1 MKIDRERDK
10 INSFG
15 APGKR
20 GVPGVQKSTA
30 SSSFEQELAQRR
42 DAESQY
48 RMQEIL
54 KEIDQ
59 LNEKLKRSLNVNDLI
74 RYKKMVKQFLK
85 EASARA
91 YAVKQERGRNR
102 RGRSLLI
109 SIATIDHEV
118 EKLIEDFV
126 REPKEPVDVLAA
138 LDKIRGMLVDL
149 MI

>member
-10 INSFG
+10 ISNFS

-20 GVPGVQKSTA
+20 GVQGVQKSTA

-54 KEIDQ
+54 KDIDR
-59 LNEKLKRSLNVNDLI
+59 LNDKLNRSLNVNDLML
-74 RYKKMVKQFLK
+74 YKKKVKQFLQ
-85 EASARA
+85 EATTRA

-109 SIATIDHEV
+109 SVATIDREV
-118 EKLIEDFV
+118 ENLIEDFV
-126 REPKEPVDVLAA
+126 REPRDPVDVLAT
-138 LDKIRGMLVDL
+138 LDKIRGMLLDL

>member
-15 APGKR
+15 TLGKR
-20 GVPGVQKSTA
+20 GVQGVKKSTA
-30 SSSFEQELAQRR
+30 SSFEQELAQQR

-54 KEIDQ
+54 KEIDR
-59 LNEKLKRSLNVNDLI
+59 LNDKLNRSLNVNDLML
-74 RYKKMVKQFLK
+74 YKKLVKQFLR
-85 EASARA
+85 EATTRA

-109 SIATIDHEV
+109 SIATIDSEI

-126 REPKEPVDVLAA
+126 RERKEPVDVLIT

>member
-20 GVPGVQKSTA
+20 GVQGVPKSTA
-30 SSSFEQELAQRR
+30 SSSFEQELAGQRNG
-42 DAESQY
+42 ESQY

-54 KEIDQ
+54 KDIDR
-59 LNEKLKRSLNVNDLI
+59 LNDKLNRSLNVNDLML
-74 RYKKMVKQFLK
+74 YKKKVKQFLQ
-85 EASARA
+85 EAIARA
-91 YAVKQERGRNR
+91 YVIKQERGRNR

-109 SIATIDHEV
+109 SIATIDREV
-118 EKLIEDFV
+118 EQLIEDFV
-126 REPKEPVDVLAA
+126 RGPKEPVDVLVT

>member
-15 APGKR
+15 TLGKR
-20 GVPGVQKSTA
+20 GVQGVKKSTG
-30 SSSFEQELAQRR
+30 SSFEQELAQQR

-54 KEIDQ
+54 KEIDR
-59 LNEKLKRSLNVNDLI
+59 LNDKLNRSLNVNDLML
-74 RYKKMVKQFLK
+74 YKKLVKQFLR
-85 EASARA
+85 EATTRA

-109 SIATIDHEV
+109 SIATIDSEI

-126 REPKEPVDVLAA
+126 RERKEPVDVLIT

>member
-10 INSFG
+10 ISNFS

-20 GVPGVQKSTA
+20 GVQGVQKSTA

-54 KEIDQ
+54 KDIDR
-59 LNEKLKRSLNVNDLI
+59 LNDKLNRSLNVNDLML
-74 RYKKMVKQFLK
+74 YKKKVKQFLQ
-85 EASARA
+85 EATARA

-109 SIATIDHEV
+109 SVATIDREV
-118 EKLIEDFV
+118 ENLIEDFV
-126 REPKEPVDVLAA
+126 REPREPVDVLAT
-138 LDKIRGMLVDL
+138 LDKIRGMLLDL

>member
-15 APGKR
+15 APGKK
-20 GVPGVQKSTA
+20 GVQGVKKSTA

-54 KEIDQ
+54 KEIDR
-59 LNEKLKRSLNVNDLI
+59 LNDKLNRSLNINDLML
-74 RYKKMVKQFLK
+74 YKKMVKQFLQ

-109 SIATIDHEV
+109 SITTIDHEM

-126 REPKEPVDVLAA
+126 RDPKEPVDVLVT

>member
-10 INSFG
+10 ISNFS

-20 GVPGVQKSTA
+20 GVQGVQKSTA

-54 KEIDQ
+54 KDIDR
-59 LNEKLKRSLNVNDLI
+59 LNDKLNRSLNVNDLML
-74 RYKKMVKQFLK
+74 YKKKVKQFLQ
-85 EASARA
+85 EATTRA

-109 SIATIDHEV
+109 SVTTIDREV
-118 EKLIEDFV
+118 ENLIEDFV
-126 REPKEPVDVLAA
+126 REPREPVDVLAT
-138 LDKIRGMLVDL
+138 LDKIRGMLLDL
-149 MI
+149 MV

>member
-15 APGKR
+15 TPGR
-20 GVPGVQKSTA
+20 SGVQGVKRSAA

-54 KEIDQ
+54 KDIDR
-59 LNEKLKRSLNVNDLI
+59 LNDKLNRSLNVNDLML
-74 RYKKMVKQFLK
+74 YKKRVKQFLQ
-85 EASARA
+85 EATARA

-109 SIATIDHEV
+109 SIATIDSEV
-118 EKLIEDFV
+118 EQLIEDFV
-126 REPKEPVDVLAA
+126 RERKEPVDVLVT

>member
-15 APGKR
+15 APGKK
-20 GVPGVQKSTA
+20 GVQGVKKSTA

-54 KEIDQ
+54 KEIDR
-59 LNEKLKRSLNVNDLI
+59 LNDKLNRSLNINDLML
-74 RYKKMVKQFLK
+74 YKKMVKQFLQ

-109 SIATIDHEV
+109 SITTIDHEM

-126 REPKEPVDVLAA
+126 RDPKEPVDVLAT

>member
-15 APGKR
+15 TLGKR
-20 GVPGVQKSTA
+20 GVQGVKKSTA
-30 SSSFEQELAQRR
+30 SSFEQELAQQR

-54 KEIDQ
+54 KEIDR
-59 LNEKLKRSLNVNDLI
+59 LNDKLNRSLNVNDLML
-74 RYKKMVKQFLK
+74 YKKLVKQFLR
-85 EASARA
+85 EATTRA

-109 SIATIDHEV
+109 SIATIDSEI

-126 REPKEPVDVLAA
+126 RERKEPVDVLIT

-149 MI
+149 II

>member
-1 MKIDRERDK
+1 MKIDRDK

-15 APGKR
+15 TSGKS
-20 GVPGVQKSTA
+20 GVQGVKRTTA

-59 LNEKLKRSLNVNDLI
+59 LNEKLNRSLNVNDLML
-74 RYKKMVKQFLK
+74 YKKKVKQFLQ
-85 EASARA
+85 EAIARA

-109 SIATIDHEV
+109 SIATIDQEV
-118 EKLIEDFV
+118 ENLIEDFV
-126 REPKEPVDVLAA
+126 REPREPVDVLVT
-138 LDKIRGMLVDL
+138 LDKIRGMLLDL

>member
-1 MKIDRERDK
+1 MKINRERDK
-10 INSFG
+10 VNSFST
-15 APGKR
+15 PGR
-20 GVPGVQKSTA
+20 SGVQGVKRSTA

-54 KEIDQ
+54 KDIDR
-59 LNEKLKRSLNVNDLI
+59 LNDKLNRSLNVNDLML
-74 RYKKMVKQFLK
+74 YKKKVKQFLQ
-85 EASARA
+85 EATARA

-109 SIATIDHEV
+109 SIATIDSEV
-118 EKLIEDFV
+118 EQLIEDFI
-126 REPKEPVDVLAA
+126 RERKEPVDVLVT

>member
-10 INSFG
+10 VNSFG
-15 APGKR
+15 TPGR
-20 GVPGVQKSTA
+20 SGVQGVKRTTA

-42 DAESQY
+42 DAESQH

-59 LNEKLKRSLNVNDLI
+59 LNEKLNRSLNVNDLML
-74 RYKKMVKQFLK
+74 YKKKVKQFLQ
-85 EASARA
+85 EATTRA

-109 SIATIDHEV
+109 SVATIDREV
-118 EKLIEDFV
+118 ENLIEDFV
-126 REPKEPVDVLAA
+126 REPRDPVDVLAT
-138 LDKIRGMLVDL
+138 LDKIRGMLLDL